1 MPESKSTSLL
11 EPTLCFDIVLPADRY
26 SVLTI
31 CRHYRAKP
39 KSLFAQASAKKIGNE
54 NAIGARK
61 TAANSDDPF

>member
-1 MPESKSTSLL
+1 MPESKSASPL
-11 EPTLCFDIVLPADRY
+11 EPALCFDIVLPTNRY

-54 NAIGARK
+54 NVGARN
-61 TAANSDDPF
+61 TAVNSDDPF